1 MEKGAGATVR
11 KALREQPQLDLQR
24 TSSRPGGDDGDGR
37 DCESD
42 DCDGDGERKPLYLRR
57 SWSMSSA

>member
-1 MEKGAGATVR
+1 MEKEAGATVR
-11 KALREQPQLDLQR
+11 KALREQPQLGLPR
-24 TSSRPGGDDGDGR
+24 TSSRPGGDDGR

-42 DCDGDGERKPLYLRR
+42 GDDERKPLYLRR